1 MFTRRLTGA
10 AVASVAI
17 LVVTGCSDDGGSTS
31 GDESPLEEYLGEG
44 AVSFAGS
51 EMSVSFGGRGGEPYE
66 PTEEELQQQR
76 EVEEHVASCMAEQGF
91 EYVPNVVSPDEF
103 TSPFEE
109 AYSLPPGEFAE
120 QYGYGVS
127 TLRPEDIDM
136 PEDPNEEIR
145 DSLSPEARE
154 AYEEALL
161 GDMTGAVVTEG
172 TSPAGSTP
180 TPPPIEDRGCYV
192 QASAEVFD
200 SNEVEMFAGPS
211 SEFDGLM
218 EDLFRMS
225 QRLQDDPRVVGATEQ
240 WRGCMAEA
248 GYPDL
253 ERVGDAEQSVFQR
266 MNELQGIGPPTEAP
280 VPAEQSGEGAAGEG
294 DESGGSPVFEP
305 QEIDPEE
312 LQELQ
317 EYELALA
324 RADFDCREEHYNDVA
339 EEVQYELEE
348 EFVEDHRAELE
359 RFRDEM
365 AERRGG
371 NNEDNE
377 DNEDTDEDEGDG

>member
-17 LVVTGCSDDGGSTS
+17 LVATGCSDDGGSTS
-31 GDESPLEEYLGEG
+31 GDESPLEAYLGED

-91 EYVPNVVSPDEF
+91 EYVPNVVSPDDF

-109 AYSLPPGEFAE
+109 AYSLPPDEFAE
-120 QYGYGVS
+120 QYGYGIS

-154 AYEEALL
+154 AYEEALF
-161 GDMTGAVVTEG
+161 GDMRGAVTAEA
-172 TSPAGSTP
+172 TPPARGTP
-180 TPPPIEDRGCYV
+180 TPPPVEERGCYA

-200 SNEVEMFAGPS
+200 IDEEEMFAGPS

-225 QRLQDDPRVVGATEQ
+225 RRLDDDPRVVEATEQ
-240 WRGCMAEA
+240 WRGCMADA
-248 GYPDL
+248 GYPDF
-253 ERVGDAEQSVFQR
+253 ERVGDPEQSVFQR
-266 MNELQGIGPPTEAP
+266 MNELQGFGPPTEAP
-280 VPAEQSGEGAAGEG
+280 VPGEQSGEGAAGEG
-294 DESGGSPVFEP
+294 GESGGSRVFEP
-305 QEIDPEE
+305 QEIDPEDLE
-312 LQELQ
+312 ELQ

-324 RADFDCREEHYNDVA
+324 RADFGCREEHYNDIA

-359 RFRDEM
+359 RFRDQM
-365 AERRGG
+365 AERQRGPG
-371 NNEDNE
+371 NAD
-377 DNEDTDEDEGDG
+377 DDGEDESDG